1 MVNIINNFQLGKIY
15 TFFISDIIQII
26 IIFFALYY
34 IVKSI
39 RNTRAWILA
48 KGIGLVYIVYSIVVL
63 LRLTTV
69 EYMMQQL
76 FSLITVAIIIM
87 FQPELQKL
95 FESLGKQ
102 DFKTWYNKIKK
113 DKNKDFQL
121 LHDETIDEIVEGC
134 KKMAA
139 VKTGVLI
146 VIERDIP
153 LENVIN
159 SGIDINADITGALL
173 INIFEKNTPLHDGA
187 VVIKNNKVRAATC
200 YLPLSKNP
208 EIQKSLGTRHRA
220 GIGISE
226 TTDALVIIV
235 SEETGEISF
244 CENGRINHGISP
256 EILRK
261 KLQAIGNKPTVEQEQ
276 SKHSMISANKISTKV
291 VIVVVSIMLWASITN
306 SQDAV
311 VTTVIKNVPVS
322 ITNTN
327 VLDKIGQTYN
337 VTSGGTVNVKITG
350 RRSVVS
356 SITKSDLIAEAD
368 FRKLSQ
374 VYSVPI
380 QVSSKKHNNELEI
393 NTTNNDVM
401 ILKLENIV
409 EKELTLEVVVKG
421 KPKSGSYLVHDDLG
435 TDKIKVSAPETKVKS
450 MKSAKLIINVDG
462 KSNDFITFATPIIE
476 NSDGKAVNMSG
487 VNLSDKSVRVS
498 MKAYKTKEV
507 NLVLN
512 TYSSSDNE
520 MYKLLE
526 YKFEKNSINIAGD
539 EKVLKDL
546 KNIRVDL
553 DLSTSDD
560 SATSI
565 IIDTQ
570 QYLPEGTM
578 LVNNDD
584 KQIELKIKADK
595 YIKKSI
601 QLSKSSIVINGLNS
615 NRELKLNKIP
625 EYIDCYILSTID
637 SSSININMM
646 KPTLN
651 IKDNTVGNHE
661 STIDLTSIDGV
672 IIDNKLSVGY
682 SITKK

>member
-1 MVNIINNFQLGKIY
+1 MANIINNLQLYRIY
-15 TFFISDIIQII
+15 TFFISDIIQIL
-26 IIFFALYY
+26 IIFYALYY
-34 IVKSI
+34 IIKSI

-48 KGIGLVYIVYSIVVL
+48 KGIGIVYIVYSIVVL
-63 LRLTTV
+63 LRLNTV
-69 EYMMQQL
+69 EYIMQQL
-76 FSLITVAIIIM
+76 FSLTAVAIIIM

-113 DKNKDFQL
+113 DKNKELKL

-139 VKTGVLI
+139 VKTGVLL

-159 SGIDINADITGALL
+159 SGIDINADVTGALL

-226 TTDALVIIV
+226 TTDALVVIV

-244 CENGRINHGISP
+244 CDNGKINHGISP
-256 EILRK
+256 EMLKK
-261 KLQAIGNKPTVEQEQ
+261 KLQAIGNKPTVEQEK
-276 SKHSMISANKISTKV
+276 SKHSIVSANKISTKV
-291 VIVVVSIMLWASITN
+291 IVAIVSIMIWVSITN
-306 SQDAV
+306 SQDTV
-311 VTTVIKNVPVS
+311 VTTTIKNVPVS
-322 ITNTN
+322 ITNAN
-327 VLDKIGQTYN
+327 VLDKIGQTYK
-337 VTSGGTVNVKITG
+337 VTSGKTVDVKITG

-356 SITKSDLIAEAD
+356 SINQSDLIAEAD
-368 FRKLSQ
+368 FRKMSQ

-393 NTTNNDVM
+393 NTTNDDVM
-401 ILKLENIV
+401 TLKLENIV

-421 KPKSGSYLVHDDLG
+421 KPKNGNYIVPDELG
-435 TDKIKVSAPETKVKS
+435 TDKINVSAPETKVKS
-450 MKSAKLIINVDG
+450 MKRAKLVINVDG

-476 NSDGKAVNMSG
+476 KSDGKAVDMSG
-487 VNLSDKSVRVS
+487 ANLSDKSVRVS

-507 NLVLN
+507 SLVLN

-526 YKFEKNSINIAGD
+526 YKFEKNRISIAG
-539 EKVLKDL
+539 EENTLKSI
-546 KNIRVDL
+546 KNISVDI

-565 IIDTQ
+565 IIDTK

-595 YIKKSI
+595 YIKESI
-601 QLSKSSIVINGLNS
+601 PLTRSSLVINGLN
-615 NRELKLNKIP
+615 NRKLKINKMP

-637 SSSININMM
+637 SSSINIDMM

-651 IKDNTVGNHE
+651 IKDNTVGKHE
-661 STIDLTSIDGV
+661 TTIDLTSIDGV
-672 IIDNKLSVGY
+672 IIDSKLSVWY
-682 SITKK
+682 SISKK

>member
-1 MVNIINNFQLGKIY
+1 MTNIINNLQVYRLY
-15 TFFISDIIQII
+15 TFFISDIIQIL
-26 IIFFALYY
+26 IIFYALYY
-34 IVKSI
+34 IIKSI

-48 KGIGLVYIVYSIVVL
+48 KGIGIVYIVYSIVVL
-63 LRLTTV
+63 LRLNTV
-69 EYMMQQL
+69 EYIMQQL
-76 FSLITVAIIIM
+76 FSLTAVAIIIM

-113 DKNKDFQL
+113 DKNKELKL

-139 VKTGVLI
+139 VKTGVLL

-159 SGIDINADITGALL
+159 SGIDINADVTGALL

-226 TTDALVIIV
+226 TTDALVVIV

-244 CENGRINHGISP
+244 CENGKINHGISP
-256 EILRK
+256 EMLKK
-261 KLQAIGNKPTVEQEQ
+261 KLQAIGNKPTVEQEK
-276 SKHSMISANKISTKV
+276 SKHSIVSANKISTKV
-291 VIVVVSIMLWASITN
+291 IVAIVSIMLWVSITN

-311 VTTVIKNVPVS
+311 VTTTIKNVPVS
-322 ITNTN
+322 ITNAN
-327 VLDKIGQTYN
+327 VLDKIGQTYK
-337 VTSGGTVNVKITG
+337 VTSGKTVDVKITG

-356 SITKSDLIAEAD
+356 SINKSDLIAEAD

-380 QVSSKKHNNELEI
+380 KVSSKKHNNGLEI
-393 NTTNNDVM
+393 NTTNDDVM
-401 ILKLENIV
+401 TLKLENIV

-421 KPKSGSYLVHDDLG
+421 KPKNGSYIVPDELG
-435 TDKIKVSAPETKVKS
+435 TDRIKVSAPETKVKS
-450 MKSAKLIINVDG
+450 MKRAKLVINVDG

-476 NSDGKAVNMSG
+476 RSDGKVVDMSG

-498 MKAYKTKEV
+498 MKAYKTKDV

-526 YKFEKNSINIAGD
+526 YKFEKNRISIAG
-539 EKVLKDL
+539 EENTLNSI
-546 KNIRVDL
+546 KNISVDI

-578 LVNNDD
+578 LVNSDD
-584 KQIELKIKADK
+584 NQIELKIKADK
-595 YIKKSI
+595 YIKESI
-601 QLSKSSIVINGLNS
+601 PLARSSLIINGLN
-615 NRELKLNKIP
+615 NRKLKINKMS

-637 SSSININMM
+637 SSSINIDMM

-651 IKDNTVGNHE
+651 IKDNTVGKHE
-661 STIDLTSIDGV
+661 TTIDLTSIDGV
-672 IIDNKLSVGY
+672 IIDSKLSVLY
-682 SITKK
+682 SISKK

>member
-1 MVNIINNFQLGKIY
+1 MANIINNLQVYRIY
-15 TFFISDIIQII
+15 TFFISDIIQIL
-26 IIFFALYY
+26 IIFYALYY
-34 IVKSI
+34 IIKSI

-48 KGIGLVYIVYSIVVL
+48 KGIGIVYIIYSIVVL
-63 LRLTTV
+63 LRLNTV
-69 EYMMQQL
+69 EYIMQQL
-76 FSLITVAIIIM
+76 FSLTAVAIIIM

-113 DKNKDFQL
+113 DKNKEFKL

-139 VKTGVLI
+139 VKTGVLL

-159 SGIDINADITGALL
+159 SGIDINADVTGALL

-226 TTDALVIIV
+226 TTDALVVIV

-244 CENGRINHGISP
+244 CENGKINHGISP
-256 EILRK
+256 EMLKK
-261 KLQAIGNKPTVEQEQ
+261 KLQAIGNKPTVEQEK
-276 SKHSMISANKISTKV
+276 SKHSIVSVNKISTKV
-291 VIVVVSIMLWASITN
+291 IVAIVSIMLWVSITN

-311 VTTVIKNVPVS
+311 VTTTIKNVPVS
-322 ITNTN
+322 ITNAN
-327 VLDKIGQTYN
+327 VLDKIGQTYK
-337 VTSGGTVNVKITG
+337 VTSGKTVDIKITG

-356 SITKSDLIAEAD
+356 SINQSDLIAEAD
-368 FRKLSQ
+368 FRKMSQ

-393 NTTNNDVM
+393 NTTNDDVM
-401 ILKLENIV
+401 TLKLENIV

-421 KPKSGSYLVHDDLG
+421 KPKNGSYIVPDELG
-435 TDKIKVSAPETKVKS
+435 TDRIKVSAPETKVKS
-450 MKSAKLIINVDG
+450 MKRAKLVIDVDG

-476 NSDGKAVNMSG
+476 KSDGKAVDMSG

-507 NLVLN
+507 RLVLN

-526 YKFEKNSINIAGD
+526 YKFEKNRISIAG
-539 EKVLKDL
+539 EENTLKSI
-546 KNIRVDL
+546 KNISVDI

-584 KQIELKIKADK
+584 NQIELKIKADK
-595 YIKKSI
+595 YLKESI
-601 QLSKSSIVINGLNS
+601 PLTRSRLTINGLN
-615 NRELKLNKIP
+615 NRKLKIDKMP

-651 IKDNTVGNHE
+651 IKDNTVGKHE
-661 STIDLTSIDGV
+661 TTIDLTSIDGV
-672 IIDNKLSVGY
+672 IVDSKLSVVY
-682 SITKK
+682 SISKR

>member
-1 MVNIINNFQLGKIY
+1 MANIINNLQVYRIY
-15 TFFISDIIQII
+15 TFFISDIIQIL
-26 IIFFALYY
+26 IIFYALYY
-34 IVKSI
+34 IIKSI

-48 KGIGLVYIVYSIVVL
+48 KGIGIVYIIYSIVVL
-63 LRLTTV
+63 LKLNTV
-69 EYMMQQL
+69 EYIMQQL
-76 FSLITVAIIIM
+76 FSLTAVAIIIM

-113 DKNKDFQL
+113 DKNKEFKL

-139 VKTGVLI
+139 VKTGVLL

-159 SGIDINADITGALL
+159 SGIDINADVTGALL

-226 TTDALVIIV
+226 TTDALVVIV

-244 CENGRINHGISP
+244 CDNGKINHGISP
-256 EILRK
+256 EMLKK
-261 KLQAIGNKPTVEQEQ
+261 KLQAIGNKPTVEQEK
-276 SKHSMISANKISTKV
+276 SKHSIVSANKISTKV
-291 VIVVVSIMLWASITN
+291 IVAIVSIMLWVSITN

-311 VTTVIKNVPVS
+311 VTTTIKNVPVS
-322 ITNTN
+322 ITNAN
-327 VLDKIGQTYN
+327 VLDKIGQTYK
-337 VTSGGTVNVKITG
+337 VTSGKTVDVKITG
-350 RRSVVS
+350 KRSVVS
-356 SITKSDLIAEAD
+356 SINKSDLIAEAD

-393 NTTNNDVM
+393 NTTNDDVM
-401 ILKLENIV
+401 TLKLENIV

-421 KPKSGSYLVHDDLG
+421 KPNNGSYIVPDELG
-435 TDKIKVSAPETKVKS
+435 TDRIKVSAPETKVKS
-450 MKSAKLIINVDG
+450 MKRAKLVIDVDG

-476 NSDGKAVNMSG
+476 KSDGKAVDMSG

-507 NLVLN
+507 SLVLN

-526 YKFEKNSINIAGD
+526 YKFEKNRISIAG
-539 EKVLKDL
+539 EENTLKSI
-546 KNIRVDL
+546 KNISVNI

-578 LVNNDD
+578 LVNSDD
-584 KQIELKIKADK
+584 NQIELKIKADK
-595 YIKKSI
+595 YLKESI
-601 QLSKSSIVINGLNS
+601 PLTRSSLIINGLN
-615 NRELKLNKIP
+615 NRKLKINKMP

-646 KPTLN
+646 KPTIN
-651 IKDNTVGNHE
+651 IKDNTVGKHE
-661 STIDLTSIDGV
+661 TTIDLTSIDGV
-672 IIDNKLSVGY
+672 IVDSKLSVVY
-682 SITKK
+682 SISKK

>member
-1 MVNIINNFQLGKIY
+1 MVVE
-15 TFFISDIIQII
+15 TRISR
-26 IIFFALYY
+26 FYSCG
-34 IVKSI
+34 VSI
-39 RNTRAWILA
+39 RLN
-48 KGIGLVYIVYSIVVL
+48 
-63 LRLTTV
+63 TV
-69 EYMMQQL
+69 EYIMQQL
-76 FSLITVAIIIM
+76 FSLTAVAIIIM

-113 DKNKDFQL
+113 DKNKEFKL
-121 LHDETIDEIVEGC
+121 LHDETIDEIFEGC

-139 VKTGVLI
+139 VKTGVLL

-159 SGIDINADITGALL
+159 SWIDINADVTGALL

-226 TTDALVIIV
+226 TTDALVVIV
-235 SEETGEISF
+235 SEETGEIPF
-244 CENGRINHGISP
+244 CENGKINHGISP
-256 EILRK
+256 EMLKK
-261 KLQAIGNKPTVEQEQ
+261 KLQAIGNKPTVEQEK
-276 SKHSMISANKISTKV
+276 SKHSIVSVNKISTKV
-291 VIVVVSIMLWASITN
+291 IVAIVSIMLWVSITN

-311 VTTVIKNVPVS
+311 VTTTIKNVPVS
-322 ITNTN
+322 ITNAN
-327 VLDKIGQTYN
+327 VLDKIGQTYK
-337 VTSGGTVNVKITG
+337 VTSGKTVDIKITG
-350 RRSVVS
+350 RRSIVS
-356 SITKSDLIAEAD
+356 SISQSDLIAEAD

-393 NTTNNDVM
+393 NTTNDDVM
-401 ILKLENIV
+401 TLKLENIV

-421 KPKSGSYLVHDDLG
+421 KPKNGNYIVPDELR

-450 MKSAKLIINVDG
+450 MKRAKLVINVDG

-476 NSDGKAVNMSG
+476 RSDCKAVDMSG

-526 YKFEKNSINIAGD
+526 YKFEKNRISIAG
-539 EKVLKDL
+539 EENTLKSI
-546 KNIRVDL
+546 KNISVDI

-565 IIDTQ
+565 IIDTK

-578 LVNNDD
+578 LVNND

-595 YIKKSI
+595 YLKESI
-601 QLSKSSIVINGLNS
+601 PLTRSSLVINGLN
-615 NRELKLNKIP
+615 NRKLKIKKMP

-651 IKDNTVGNHE
+651 IKDNTVGKHE
-661 STIDLTSIDGV
+661 TTIDLTSIDGV
-672 IIDNKLSVGY
+672 IIDSKLSVVY
-682 SITKK
+682 SISKK

>member
-1 MVNIINNFQLGKIY
+1 MVVE
-15 TFFISDIIQII
+15 TRISR
-26 IIFFALYY
+26 FYSCG
-34 IVKSI
+34 VSI
-39 RNTRAWILA
+39 RLN
-48 KGIGLVYIVYSIVVL
+48 
-63 LRLTTV
+63 TV
-69 EYMMQQL
+69 EYIMQQL
-76 FSLITVAIIIM
+76 FSLTAVAIIIM

-113 DKNKDFQL
+113 DKNKEFKL

-139 VKTGVLI
+139 VKTGVLL

-159 SGIDINADITGALL
+159 SGIDINADVTGALL
-173 INIFEKNTPLHDGA
+173 INIFEKNTPLHDWA

-200 YLPLSKNP
+200 YLPLSKNT
-208 EIQKSLGTRHRA
+208 EIQKSLRTRHRA

-226 TTDALVIIV
+226 TTDALVVIV

-244 CENGRINHGISP
+244 CENGKINHGISP
-256 EILRK
+256 EMLKK
-261 KLQAIGNKPTVEQEQ
+261 KLQAIGNKPTVEQEK
-276 SKHSMISANKISTKV
+276 SKHSIVSANKISTKV
-291 VIVVVSIMLWASITN
+291 IIAIVSIMLLVSITN
-306 SQDAV
+306 SQDEV
-311 VTTVIKNVPVS
+311 VTTTIKNVPVS
-322 ITNTN
+322 ITNAN
-327 VLDKIGQTYN
+327 VLDKIGQTYK
-337 VTSGGTVNVKITG
+337 VTSGKTVDIKITG

-356 SITKSDLIAEAD
+356 SINQSDLIAEAD
-368 FRKLSQ
+368 FRKMSQ

-393 NTTNNDVM
+393 NTTNDDVM
-401 ILKLENIV
+401 TLKLENIV

-421 KPKSGSYLVHDDLG
+421 KPKNGSYLVPDDLG
-435 TDKIKVSAPETKVKS
+435 TNKIKVSAPETKVKS
-450 MKSAKLIINVDG
+450 MKRAKLVINVDG

-476 NSDGKAVNMSG
+476 KSDGKAVDMSG

-526 YKFEKNSINIAGD
+526 YKFEKNRISIAG
-539 EKVLKDL
+539 EENTLKSI
-546 KNIRVDL
+546 KNISVDI

-565 IIDTQ
+565 IIDTK

-595 YIKKSI
+595 YLKESI
-601 QLSKSSIVINGLNS
+601 PLTRSSLVINGLN
-615 NRELKLNKIP
+615 NRKLKINKMP

-637 SSSININMM
+637 SSSINIDMM

-651 IKDNTVGNHE
+651 IKDNTVGKHE
-661 STIDLTSIDGV
+661 TTIDLTSIDGV
-672 IIDNKLSVGY
+672 IIDSKLSVWY
-682 SITKK
+682 SISKK

>member
-1 MVNIINNFQLGKIY
+1 MANIINNLQVYRIY
-15 TFFISDIIQII
+15 TFFISDIIQIL
-26 IIFFALYY
+26 IIFYALYY
-34 IVKSI
+34 IIKSI

-48 KGIGLVYIVYSIVVL
+48 KGIGIVYIIYSIVVL
-63 LRLTTV
+63 LKLNTV
-69 EYMMQQL
+69 EYIMQQL
-76 FSLITVAIIIM
+76 FSLTAVAIIIM

-113 DKNKDFQL
+113 DKNKEFKL
-121 LHDETIDEIVEGC
+121 LHDETIAEIVEGC

-139 VKTGVLI
+139 VKTGVLL

-159 SGIDINADITGALL
+159 SGIDINADVTGALL

-226 TTDALVIIV
+226 TTDALVVII

-244 CENGRINHGISP
+244 CENGKINHGISP
-256 EILRK
+256 EMLKK
-261 KLQAIGNKPTVEQEQ
+261 KLQAIGNKPTVEQEK
-276 SKHSMISANKISTKV
+276 SKHSIVSVNKISTKV
-291 VIVVVSIMLWASITN
+291 IVAIVSIMLWVSITN

-311 VTTVIKNVPVS
+311 VTTTIKNVPVS
-322 ITNTN
+322 ITNAN
-327 VLDKIGQTYN
+327 VIDKIGQTYK
-337 VTSGGTVNVKITG
+337 VTSGKTVDVKITG
-350 RRSVVS
+350 RRSIVS
-356 SITKSDLIAEAD
+356 SISQSDLIAEAD

-393 NTTNNDVM
+393 NTTNDDVM
-401 ILKLENIV
+401 TLKLEDIV
-409 EKELTLEVVVKG
+409 EKELALEVVVNG
-421 KPKSGSYLVHDDLG
+421 KPKNGSYLVPDDLG

-450 MKSAKLIINVDG
+450 MKRAKLVINVDG

-476 NSDGKAVNMSG
+476 RSDGKAVDMSG

-526 YKFEKNSINIAGD
+526 YKFEKNRISIAG
-539 EKVLKDL
+539 EENTLKSI
-546 KNIRVDL
+546 KNISVDI

-565 IIDTQ
+565 IIDTK

-595 YIKKSI
+595 YLKESI
-601 QLSKSSIVINGLNS
+601 PLTRSSLVINGLN
-615 NRELKLNKIP
+615 NRKLKINKMP

-651 IKDNTVGNHE
+651 IKDNTVGKHE
-661 STIDLTSIDGV
+661 TTIDLTSIDGV
-672 IIDNKLSVGY
+672 IIDSKLSVWY
-682 SITKK
+682 SISKK

>member
-1 MVNIINNFQLGKIY
+1 MANIINNLQVYRLY
-15 TFFISDIIQII
+15 TFFVSDIIQIL
-26 IIFFALYY
+26 IIFYALYY
-34 IVKSI
+34 IIKSI

-48 KGIGLVYIVYSIVVL
+48 KGIGIVYIIYSIVVL
-63 LRLTTV
+63 LRLNTV
-69 EYMMQQL
+69 EYIMQQL
-76 FSLITVAIIIM
+76 FSLTAVAIIIM

-113 DKNKDFQL
+113 DKNKEFKL

-139 VKTGVLI
+139 VKTGVLL

-159 SGIDINADITGALL
+159 SGIDINADVTGALL

-187 VVIKNNKVRAATC
+187 VVIKNNNVRAATC

-226 TTDALVIIV
+226 TTDALVVIV

-244 CENGRINHGISP
+244 CDNGKINHGISP
-256 EILRK
+256 EMLKK
-261 KLQAIGNKPTVEQEQ
+261 KLQAIGNKPTVEQEK
-276 SKHSMISANKISTKV
+276 SKHSIVSANKISTKV
-291 VIVVVSIMLWASITN
+291 IVAIVSIMLWVSITN

-311 VTTVIKNVPVS
+311 VTTTIKNVPVS
-322 ITNTN
+322 ITNAN
-327 VLDKIGQTYN
+327 VLDKIGQTYK
-337 VTSGGTVNVKITG
+337 VTSGKTVDIKITG

-356 SITKSDLIAEAD
+356 SINQSDLIAEAD
-368 FRKLSQ
+368 FRKMSQ

-380 QVSSKKHNNELEI
+380 QVSSKKHNKELEI
-393 NTTNNDVM
+393 NTTNDDVM
-401 ILKLENIV
+401 TLKLENIV

-421 KPKSGSYLVHDDLG
+421 KPKNGNYIVPDELG

-450 MKSAKLIINVDG
+450 MKRAKLVINVDG

-476 NSDGKAVNMSG
+476 RSDGKAVDMSG

-526 YKFEKNSINIAGD
+526 YKFEKNRISIAGD
-539 EKVLKDL
+539 ENTLKSI
-546 KNIRVDL
+546 KNISVDI

-584 KQIELKIKADK
+584 NQIELKIKADK
-595 YIKKSI
+595 YLKESI
-601 QLSKSSIVINGLNS
+601 PLTRSSLIINGS
-615 NRELKLNKIP
+615 NNRKLKINKMP

-651 IKDNTVGNHE
+651 IKDNTVGKHE
-661 STIDLTSIDGV
+661 TTIDLTSIDGV
-672 IIDNKLSVGY
+672 IIDSKLSVWY
-682 SITKK
+682 SISKK

>member
-1 MVNIINNFQLGKIY
+1 MANIINNLQLYRIY
-15 TFFISDIIQII
+15 TFFISDIIQIL
-26 IIFFALYY
+26 IIFYALYY
-34 IVKSI
+34 IIKSI

-48 KGIGLVYIVYSIVVL
+48 KGIGIVYIVYSIVVL
-63 LRLTTV
+63 LRLNTV
-69 EYMMQQL
+69 EYIMQQL
-76 FSLITVAIIIM
+76 FSLTAVAIIIM

-113 DKNKDFQL
+113 DKNKELKL

-139 VKTGVLI
+139 VKTGVLL

-159 SGIDINADITGALL
+159 SGIDINADVTGALL

-226 TTDALVIIV
+226 TTDALVVIV

-244 CENGRINHGISP
+244 CDNGKINHGISP
-256 EILRK
+256 EMLKK
-261 KLQAIGNKPTVEQEQ
+261 KLQAIGNKPTVEQEK
-276 SKHSMISANKISTKV
+276 SKHSIVSANKISTKV
-291 VIVVVSIMLWASITN
+291 IVAIVSIMIWVSITN
-306 SQDAV
+306 SQDTV
-311 VTTVIKNVPVS
+311 VTTTIKNVPVS
-322 ITNTN
+322 ITNAN
-327 VLDKIGQTYN
+327 VLDKIGQTYK
-337 VTSGGTVNVKITG
+337 VTSGKTVDVKITG

-356 SITKSDLIAEAD
+356 SINQSDLIAEAD
-368 FRKLSQ
+368 FRKMSQ

-393 NTTNNDVM
+393 NTTNDDVM
-401 ILKLENIV
+401 TLKLENIV

-421 KPKSGSYLVHDDLG
+421 KPKNGNYIVPDELG

-450 MKSAKLIINVDG
+450 MKRAKLVINVDG

-476 NSDGKAVNMSG
+476 KSDGKAVDMSG
-487 VNLSDKSVRVS
+487 ANLSDKSVRVS

-507 NLVLN
+507 SLVLN

-526 YKFEKNSINIAGD
+526 YKFEKNRISIAG
-539 EKVLKDL
+539 EENTLKSI
-546 KNIRVDL
+546 KNISVDI

-565 IIDTQ
+565 IIDTK

-595 YIKKSI
+595 YIKESI
-601 QLSKSSIVINGLNS
+601 PLTRSSLVINGLN
-615 NRELKLNKIP
+615 NRKLKINKMP

-637 SSSININMM
+637 SSSINIDMM

-651 IKDNTVGNHE
+651 IKDNTVGKHE
-661 STIDLTSIDGV
+661 TTIDLTSIDGV
-672 IIDNKLSVGY
+672 IIDSKLSVWY
-682 SITKK
+682 SISKK

>member
-1 MVNIINNFQLGKIY
+1 MANIINNLQVYRIY
-15 TFFISDIIQII
+15 TFFISDIIQIL
-26 IIFFALYY
+26 IIFYALYY
-34 IVKSI
+34 IIKSI

-48 KGIGLVYIVYSIVVL
+48 KGIGIVYIIYSIVVL
-63 LRLTTV
+63 LRLNTV
-69 EYMMQQL
+69 EYIMQQL
-76 FSLITVAIIIM
+76 FSLTAVAIIIM

-113 DKNKDFQL
+113 DKNKEFKL

-139 VKTGVLI
+139 VKTGVLL

-159 SGIDINADITGALL
+159 SGIDINADVTGALL
-173 INIFEKNTPLHDGA
+173 IKIFEKNTPLHDGA

-226 TTDALVIIV
+226 TTDALVVIV

-244 CENGRINHGISP
+244 CENGKINHGISP
-256 EILRK
+256 EMLKK
-261 KLQAIGNKPTVEQEQ
+261 KLQAIGNKPTVEQEK
-276 SKHSMISANKISTKV
+276 SKHSIVSVNKISTKV
-291 VIVVVSIMLWASITN
+291 IVAIVSIMLWVSITN

-311 VTTVIKNVPVS
+311 VTTTIKNVPVS
-322 ITNTN
+322 ITNAN
-327 VLDKIGQTYN
+327 VLDKIGQTYK
-337 VTSGGTVNVKITG
+337 VTSGKTVDIKITG

-356 SITKSDLIAEAD
+356 SINQSDLIAEAD
-368 FRKLSQ
+368 FRKMSQ

-393 NTTNNDVM
+393 NTTNDDVM
-401 ILKLENIV
+401 TLKLENIV

-421 KPKSGSYLVHDDLG
+421 KPKNGSYIVPDELG
-435 TDKIKVSAPETKVKS
+435 TDRIKVSAPETKVKS
-450 MKSAKLIINVDG
+450 MKRAKLVIDVDG

-476 NSDGKAVNMSG
+476 KSDGKAVDMSG

-507 NLVLN
+507 RLVLN

-526 YKFEKNSINIAGD
+526 YKFEKNRISIAG
-539 EKVLKDL
+539 EENTLKSI
-546 KNIRVDL
+546 KNISVDI

-584 KQIELKIKADK
+584 NQIELKIKADK
-595 YIKKSI
+595 YLKESI
-601 QLSKSSIVINGLNS
+601 PLTRSRLTINGLN
-615 NRELKLNKIP
+615 NRKLKIDKMP

-651 IKDNTVGNHE
+651 IKDNTVGKHE
-661 STIDLTSIDGV
+661 TTIDLTSIDGV
-672 IIDNKLSVGY
+672 IVDSKLSVVY
-682 SITKK
+682 SISKR

>member
-1 MVNIINNFQLGKIY
+1 MVVE
-15 TFFISDIIQII
+15 TRISR
-26 IIFFALYY
+26 FYSCG
-34 IVKSI
+34 VSI
-39 RNTRAWILA
+39 RLN
-48 KGIGLVYIVYSIVVL
+48 
-63 LRLTTV
+63 TV
-69 EYMMQQL
+69 EYIMQQL
-76 FSLITVAIIIM
+76 FSLTAVAIIM

-113 DKNKDFQL
+113 DKNKEFKL

-139 VKTGVLI
+139 VKTGVLL

-159 SGIDINADITGALL
+159 SGIDINADVTGALL

-226 TTDALVIIV
+226 TTDALVVIV

-244 CENGRINHGISP
+244 CENGKINHGISP
-256 EILRK
+256 EMLKK
-261 KLQAIGNKPTVEQEQ
+261 KLQAIGNKPTVEQEK
-276 SKHSMISANKISTKV
+276 SKHSIVSANKISTKV
-291 VIVVVSIMLWASITN
+291 IVAIVSIMLWASITN

-311 VTTVIKNVPVS
+311 VTTTIKNVPVS
-322 ITNTN
+322 ITNAN
-327 VLDKIGQTYN
+327 VLDKIGQTYK
-337 VTSGGTVNVKITG
+337 VTSGKTVDVKITG

-356 SITKSDLIAEAD
+356 SINKSDLIAEAD

-380 QVSSKKHNNELEI
+380 QVSSKKHNNGLEI
-393 NTTNNDVM
+393 NTTNDDVM
-401 ILKLENIV
+401 TLKLENIV

-421 KPKSGSYLVHDDLG
+421 KPKNGSYIVTDDLV
-435 TDKIKVSAPETKVKS
+435 TDRIKVSAPETKVKS
-450 MKSAKLIINVDG
+450 MKNAKLVINVNG

-476 NSDGKAVNMSG
+476 KSDGKAVDMSG
-487 VNLSDKSVRVS
+487 ANLSDKSVRVS

-507 NLVLN
+507 SLVLN

-526 YKFEKNSINIAGD
+526 YKFEKNRISIAG
-539 EKVLKDL
+539 EENTLKSI
-546 KNIRVDL
+546 KNISVDI

-565 IIDTQ
+565 IIDTK

-595 YIKKSI
+595 YLKESI
-601 QLSKSSIVINGLNS
+601 PLTRSSLVINGLN
-615 NRELKLNKIP
+615 NRKLKINKMP

-637 SSSININMM
+637 SSSINIDMM

-651 IKDNTVGNHE
+651 IKDNTVGKHE
-661 STIDLTSIDGV
+661 ETIDLTSIDGV
-672 IIDNKLSVGY
+672 IIDSKLSVWY
-682 SITKK
+682 SISKK

>member
-1 MVNIINNFQLGKIY
+1 MANIINNLQVYRLY
-15 TFFISDIIQII
+15 TFFISDIIQIL
-26 IIFFALYY
+26 IIFYALYY
-34 IVKSI
+34 IIKSI

-48 KGIGLVYIVYSIVVL
+48 KGIGIVYIIYSIVVL
-63 LRLTTV
+63 LKLNTV
-69 EYMMQQL
+69 EYIMQQL
-76 FSLITVAIIIM
+76 FSLTAVAIIIM

-113 DKNKDFQL
+113 DKNKEFKL

-139 VKTGVLI
+139 VKTGVLL

-159 SGIDINADITGALL
+159 SGIDINADVTGALL

-226 TTDALVIIV
+226 TTDALVVIV

-244 CENGRINHGISP
+244 CENGKINHGISP
-256 EILRK
+256 EMLKK
-261 KLQAIGNKPTVEQEQ
+261 KLQAIGNKPTVEQEK
-276 SKHSMISANKISTKV
+276 SKHSIVSANKISTKV
-291 VIVVVSIMLWASITN
+291 IVAIVSIMLWISITN

-311 VTTVIKNVPVS
+311 VTTTIKNVPVS
-322 ITNTN
+322 ITNAN
-327 VLDKIGQTYN
+327 VLDKIGQTYK
-337 VTSGGTVNVKITG
+337 VTSGKTVDVKITG

-356 SITKSDLIAEAD
+356 SINKSDLIAEAD

-380 QVSSKKHNNELEI
+380 QVSSKKHNNGLEI
-393 NTTNNDVM
+393 NTTNDDVM
-401 ILKLENIV
+401 TLKLENIV
-409 EKELTLEVVVKG
+409 EKELTLEVVVNG
-421 KPKSGSYLVHDDLG
+421 KPKNGSYIVPDELG
-435 TDKIKVSAPETKVKS
+435 NDRIKVSAPETKVKS
-450 MKSAKLIINVDG
+450 MKRAKLVINVDG

-476 NSDGKAVNMSG
+476 RSDGKAVDMSG

-526 YKFEKNSINIAGD
+526 YKFEKNRISIAG
-539 EKVLKDL
+539 EENTLKSI
-546 KNIRVDL
+546 KNISVDI

-565 IIDTQ
+565 IIDTK

-595 YIKKSI
+595 YLKESI
-601 QLSKSSIVINGLNS
+601 PLTRSSLVINGLN
-615 NRELKLNKIP
+615 NRKLKINKMP

-651 IKDNTVGNHE
+651 IKDNTVGKHE
-661 STIDLTSIDGV
+661 ETIDLTSIDGV
-672 IIDNKLSVGY
+672 IIDSKLSVWY
-682 SITKK
+682 SISKK

>member
-1 MVNIINNFQLGKIY
+1 MANIINNLQVYRIY
-15 TFFISDIIQII
+15 TFFISDIIQIL
-26 IIFFALYY
+26 IIFYALYY
-34 IVKSI
+34 IIKSI

-48 KGIGLVYIVYSIVVL
+48 KGIGIVYIVYSIVVL
-63 LRLTTV
+63 LRLNTV
-69 EYMMQQL
+69 EYIMQQL
-76 FSLITVAIIIM
+76 FSLTAVAIIIM

-113 DKNKDFQL
+113 DKNKEFKL

-139 VKTGVLI
+139 VKTGVLL

-159 SGIDINADITGALL
+159 SGIDINADVTGALL

-226 TTDALVIIV
+226 TTDALVVIV

-244 CENGRINHGISP
+244 CDNGKINHGISP
-256 EILRK
+256 EMLKK
-261 KLQAIGNKPTVEQEQ
+261 KLQAIGNKPTVEQEK
-276 SKHSMISANKISTKV
+276 SKHSIVSTNKISTKV
-291 VIVVVSIMLWASITN
+291 IVAIVSIMLWVSITN

-311 VTTVIKNVPVS
+311 VTTTIKNVPVS
-322 ITNTN
+322 ITNAN
-327 VLDKIGQTYN
+327 VLDKIGQTYK
-337 VTSGGTVNVKITG
+337 VTSGKTVDVKITG

-356 SITKSDLIAEAD
+356 SINQSDLIAEAD
-368 FRKLSQ
+368 FRKMSQ

-393 NTTNNDVM
+393 NTTNDDVM
-401 ILKLENIV
+401 TLKLENIV

-421 KPKSGSYLVHDDLG
+421 KPKNGNYIVPDELG

-450 MKSAKLIINVDG
+450 MKRAKLVINVDG

-476 NSDGKAVNMSG
+476 KSDGKAVDMSCA
-487 VNLSDKSVRVS
+487 NLSDKSVRVS

-507 NLVLN
+507 SLVLN

-526 YKFEKNSINIAGD
+526 YKFEKNRISIAGD
-539 EKVLKDL
+539 ENTLKSI
-546 KNIRVDL
+546 KNISVDI

-570 QYLPEGTM
+570 QYLPEGTL

-584 KQIELKIKADK
+584 NQIELKIKADK
-595 YIKKSI
+595 YLKESI
-601 QLSKSSIVINGLNS
+601 PLTRSSLIINGLN
-615 NRELKLNKIP
+615 NRKLKINKMP

-637 SSSININMM
+637 SSSINIDMM

-651 IKDNTVGNHE
+651 IKDNTVGKHE
-661 STIDLTSIDGV
+661 TTIDLTSIDGV
-672 IIDNKLSVGY
+672 IIDSKLSVFY
-682 SITKK
+682 SISKK

>member
-1 MVNIINNFQLGKIY
+1 MANIINNLQVYRIY
-15 TFFISDIIQII
+15 TFFISDIIQIL
-26 IIFFALYY
+26 IIFYALYY
-34 IVKSI
+34 IIKSI

-48 KGIGLVYIVYSIVVL
+48 KGIGIVYIVYSIVVL
-63 LRLTTV
+63 LRLNTV
-69 EYMMQQL
+69 EYIMQQL
-76 FSLITVAIIIM
+76 FSLTAVAIIIM

-102 DFKTWYNKIKK
+102 DLKTWCNKIKK
-113 DKNKDFQL
+113 DKNKEFKL

-139 VKTGVLI
+139 VKTGVLL

-159 SGIDINADITGALL
+159 SGIDINADVTGALL

-200 YLPLSKNP
+200 YLPLSKNT

-226 TTDALVIIV
+226 TTDALVVIV

-244 CENGRINHGISP
+244 CENGKINHGISP
-256 EILRK
+256 EMLKK
-261 KLQAIGNKPTVEQEQ
+261 KLQAIGNKPTVEQEK
-276 SKHSMISANKISTKV
+276 SKHSIVSANKISTKV
-291 VIVVVSIMLWASITN
+291 IVAIVSIMLWASITN

-311 VTTVIKNVPVS
+311 VTTTIKNVPVS
-322 ITNTN
+322 ITNAN
-327 VLDKIGQTYN
+327 VLDKIGQTYK
-337 VTSGGTVNVKITG
+337 VTSGKTVDIKITG

-356 SITKSDLIAEAD
+356 SINKSDLIAEAD

-421 KPKSGSYLVHDDLG
+421 KPKSGSYLVPDDLG

-498 MKAYKTKEV
+498 MKAYKTKEA

-526 YKFEKNSINIAGD
+526 YKFEKNSISIAGD

-546 KNIRVDL
+546 KNISVNI

-578 LVNNDD
+578 LVNSDD
-584 KQIELKIKADK
+584 NQIELKIKADK
-595 YIKKSI
+595 YLKESI
-601 QLSKSSIVINGLNS
+601 PLTRSSLIINGLN
-615 NRELKLNKIP
+615 NRKLKINKMP

-646 KPTLN
+646 KPTIN
-651 IKDNTVGNHE
+651 IKDNTVGKHE
-661 STIDLTSIDGV
+661 TTIDLTSIEGV
-672 IIDNKLSVGY
+672 IVDSKLSVVY
-682 SITKK
+682 SISKK